1 MLQTRL
7 QTGVR
12 DMTEGMQ
19 GSGRAEKWAALGRD
33 ERELLNQLCQE
44 ENVLWTTSFS
54 IANTAIPMCTCLH
67 EPWKQTGLSKKCV
80 VYKRDILNG
89 QQKLSKLHMDLEK
102 MAGQN
107 TD

>member
-7 QTGVR
+7 QTEMHG
-12 DMTEGMQ
+12 MTEGMQ

-33 ERELLNQLCQE
+33 EQELLNQLCQK

-54 IANTAIPMCTCLH
+54 IANTVIPMCTCLH
-67 EPWKQTGLSKKCV
+67 EPWKKTDLPEKCA
-80 VYKRDILNG
+80 VYQRDILNG

-102 MAGQN
+102 MARQN